1 MVLFNM
7 EMKKVNAANL
17 RAIGYD
23 DKRHVLVVEQS
34 SGTFEYANVS
44 VEVWRRFSTSSTLG
58 SFFKDTIEEDYQKR
72 RVK

>member
-1 MVLFNM
+1 MVLCNM

-23 DKRHVLVVEQS
+23 DKRRVLVVEQS

-44 VEVWRRFSTSSTLG
+44 AEVWRRFSTSSAVG

-72 RVK
+72 RIK

>member
-1 MVLFNM
+1 M

-23 DKRHVLVVEQS
+23 DKRRVLVVEQS
-34 SGTFEYANVS
+34 SGTYEYTNVS
-44 VEVWRRFSTSSTLG
+44 TEVWRRFSTSSSLA

-72 RVK
+72 RIK

>member
-1 MVLFNM
+1 M

-23 DKRHVLVVEQS
+23 DKRRVLVVEQS
-34 SGTFEYANVS
+34 SGTYEYTNVS
-44 VEVWRRFSTSSTLG
+44 TEVWRRFSTSSSQA

-72 RVK
+72 RIK

>member
-1 MVLFNM
+1 M
-7 EMKKVNAANL
+7 EMKKVSAGNL

-23 DKRHVLVVEQS
+23 EKRRVLVVELS

-44 VEVWRRFSTSSTLG
+44 SEVWRRFSTTSSMA

-72 RVK
+72 RIK

>member
-1 MVLFNM
+1 M

-23 DKRHVLVVEQS
+23 DKRRVLVVEQS
-34 SGTFEYANVS
+34 AGTYEYTNVPA
-44 VEVWRRFSTSSTLG
+44 EVWRRFSAASSLG

-72 RVK
+72 RIK

>member
-1 MVLFNM
+1 M
-7 EMKKVNAANL
+7 EMKKVNVGNL

-23 DKRHVLVVEQS
+23 DKRRVLGVELP

-44 VEVWRRFSTSSTLG
+44 SEVWRRFSTASSMA

-72 RVK
+72 RIK

>member
-1 MVLFNM
+1 M
-7 EMKKVNAANL
+7 EMKKVSAGNL

-23 DKRHVLVVEQS
+23 EKRRVLVVELS

-44 VEVWRRFSTSSTLG
+44 SEVWRRFSTASSMG

-72 RVK
+72 RIK

>member
-1 MVLFNM
+1 M

-23 DKRHVLVVEQS
+23 DKRRVLVVEQS
-34 SGTFEYANVS
+34 SGTYEYNNVS
-44 VEVWRRFSTSSTLG
+44 TEVWRRFSTSSSLA

-72 RVK
+72 RIK

>member
-1 MVLFNM
+1 M

-23 DKRHVLVVEQS
+23 PQRRALVVEQS
-34 SGTFEYANVS
+34 AGTYEYANVS
-44 VEVWRRFSTSSTLG
+44 AEVWRKFSTSSSMA

-72 RVK
+72 RIK

>member
-1 MVLFNM
+1 M

-23 DKRHVLVVEQS
+23 DKRRVLVVEQS

-44 VEVWRRFSTSSTLG
+44 AEVWRRFSTSSRVG

-72 RVK
+72 RIK

>member
-1 MVLFNM
+1 M

-23 DKRHVLVVEQS
+23 DRRRVLVVEQS
-34 SGTFEYANVS
+34 AGTFEYSNVS
-44 VEVWRRFSTSSTLG
+44 PEIWRRFSTSSMMG

-72 RVK
+72 RIK